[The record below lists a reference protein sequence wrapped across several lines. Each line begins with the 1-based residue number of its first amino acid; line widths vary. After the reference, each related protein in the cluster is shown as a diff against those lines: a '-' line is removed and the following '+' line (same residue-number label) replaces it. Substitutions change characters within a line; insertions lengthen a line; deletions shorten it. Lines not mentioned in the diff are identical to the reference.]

1 MAHLSSP
8 ANVLHNENDGA
19 AEVEE
24 EDVIRMTLRKT
35 GSFGGNSQRKGGFP
49 TKSSFFLRDIL

>member
-19 AEVEE
+19 AEMEE

-49 TKSSFFLRDIL
+49 T

>member
-19 AEVEE
+19 AEMEE
-24 EDVIRMTLRKT
+24 EDVIRMTFRKKREYL
-35 GSFGGNSQRKGGFP
+35 GEIHK
-49 TKSSFFLRDIL
+49 